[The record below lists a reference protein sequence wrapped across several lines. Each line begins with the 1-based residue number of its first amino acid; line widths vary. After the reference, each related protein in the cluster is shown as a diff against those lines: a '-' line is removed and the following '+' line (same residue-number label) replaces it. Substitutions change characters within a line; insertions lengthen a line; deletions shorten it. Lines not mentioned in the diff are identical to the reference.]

1 MAAAMATAAPAIA
14 PLLRLAAPLTKTG
27 SVGAGLVETGTTG
40 VVGATGA
47 GAGAG
52 TVDIG
57 TGGHVV
63 KTMMGVSGTFSVVQG
78 MMTVRV
84 ASMQVDTGSS
94 HLVQGSV
101 VVHPTVTHSVALQV
115 TVVVHH
121 SQTGRVVGCH
131 GLREED
137 LGGG

>member
-1 MAAAMATAAPAIA
+1 
-14 PLLRLAAPLTKTG
+14 
-27 SVGAGLVETGTTG
+27 
-40 VVGATGA
+40 
-47 GAGAG
+47 
-52 TVDIG
+52 
-57 TGGHVV
+57 
-63 KTMMGVSGTFSVVQG
+63 MMGVSGTFSVVQG

-84 ASMQVDTGSS
+84 ASLQVDAGSS
-94 HLVQGSV
+94 HLLQASV

-121 SQTGRVVGCH
+121 SQTGRVVGWY

>member
-1 MAAAMATAAPAIA
+1 MATAAPATA
-14 PLLRLAAPLTKTG
+14 PLLRLPAPLTNTG
-27 SVGAGLVETGTTG
+27 MVVAGTAALEEAGTTT
-40 VVGATGA
+40 GAVGA

-52 TVDIG
+52 TVETG

-63 KTMMGVSGTFSVVQG
+63 KTTMGVSGTFSVVQG

-84 ASMQVDTGSS
+84 ASLQVEEGSS
-94 HLVQGSV
+94 HLVQGWV

-115 TVVVHH
+115 TVDVHQ

-131 GLREED
+131 GLSVAVVD